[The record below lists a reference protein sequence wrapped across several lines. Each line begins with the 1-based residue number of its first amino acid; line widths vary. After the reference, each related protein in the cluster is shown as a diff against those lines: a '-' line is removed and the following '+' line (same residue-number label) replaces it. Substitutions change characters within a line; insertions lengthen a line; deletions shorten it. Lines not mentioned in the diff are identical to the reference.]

1 MGVLRSFGIVIISIL
16 LFLSL
21 LFAGI
26 TASISSSLSYDN
38 VQPGTYSIASE
49 IIKTQIGEK
58 TIVNQLTPY
67 RKVFCKTNTEVVQSF
82 GNYTFI
88 FPCSVVEAGYDS
100 IVNYSVNY
108 LVSDFYYKE
117 YNCTFTECFK
127 ESDIPLFLV
136 SNYARQFWKSLFFK
150 ALIASLILSCAIVL
164 ISEKRSN
171 SPILIGSLI
180 IASSLIILTL
190 EKIGTFIAGV
200 ILSPISLA
208 LSKENMNVIISQ
220 IVAMFFLDSSKI
232 FLWMFI
238 VGLILIITGI
248 VFKITGLGFKIGEK
262 IEEIKGKMSN
272 DEKVSKLEVREII
285 KQEISKK
292 NIKKGKKGQF

>member
-1 MGVLRSFGIVIISIL
+1 MGVLRGFGIIIISIL
-16 LFLSL
+16 LFICL
-21 LFAGI
+21 LVGGI
-26 TASISSSLSYDN
+26 FASISLSLSYDN
-38 VQPGTYSIASE
+38 VQPKTYSIASE
-49 IIKTQIGEK
+49 IIKTQIGEE
-58 TIVNQLTPY
+58 TMVDQLTPY
-67 RKVFCKTNTEVVQSF
+67 LKVFCKTNTEVVQSF

-88 FPCSVVEAGYDS
+88 FPCSVIEAGYDS

-150 ALIASLILSCAIVL
+150 ALIASLILACSIVL
-164 ISEKRSN
+164 ISKKRSN
-171 SPILIGSLI
+171 APILIGSLLV
-180 IASSLIILTL
+180 ASSLIVLTL
-190 EKIGTFIAGV
+190 EKIGTAIARM

-208 LSKENMNVIISQ
+208 LSKENINTIISQ
-220 IVAMFFLDSSKI
+220 LVAMFFLESYRV

-238 VGLILIITGI
+238 TGLVLIVAGI
-248 VFKITGLGFKIGEK
+248 VLKITGLGFKIGKK

-272 DEKVSKLEVREII
+272 KGNVSKSEVREIV
-285 KQEISKK
+285 KEEILKK
-292 NIKKGKKGQF
+292 NVKKGKKGQF